1 MNATINYLM
10 EVNIGLLLFM
20 FVYWAILRNENQ
32 FSLKRAYLLLAMLGS
47 LIFPLLHLDISESN
61 HLIPSFG
68 NLVPNYWLP
77 EVIINGNGSTAPT
90 TVSSSLSIWSITELI
105 YLIAVLFFTSLFLY
119 RLIVLVRLFASNP
132 IYRWQKYF
140 VSESNEQKP
149 TFSFFHYI
157 FIGHANQFNKTEKE
171 EILFHESIHI
181 QKLHSLDILLV
192 NIVGIICWFNP
203 IMKAYKQTL
212 VQLHEFEAD
221 ARSVE
226 NKDVDMY
233 CGLLAKAALQSAE
246 FPLANHFN
254 NSLTLKRIQMMKT
267 MKNKIKNWKLA
278 TLVAMVPLFFFLVA
292 CQDQFK
298 EKVEKLSINS
308 ESLPQ
313 QLKDELKS
321 LEPYYYDLRA
331 LDVNEENKIIL
342 DELGYYN
349 GKPTNDFRII
359 SSATATKD
367 RSGYIII
374 GRSKRLK
381 KNESK
386 VFDEV
391 DEMATPIF
399 GLDNLY
405 KNIAH
410 TLIYPKEAREKG
422 IEGKVFI
429 EFVIQTTGE
438 MSDFKVAKGI
448 DDSVDTE
455 ALRALMQI
463 NTKWRPAIHKGEIV
477 KMKMRIP
484 IVFKLE
490 GSSKT
495 EETSTKSQSQ
505 MDELVA
511 VGKKPN

>member
-1 MNATINYLM
+1 MKPIINYLL

-47 LIFPLLHLDISESN
+47 IAFPLFHVDISESKQ
-61 HLIPSFG
+61 LIPSIV
-68 NLVPNYWLP
+68 NLVPTYWLP
-77 EVIINGNGSTAPT
+77 EVVINGNGSVEA
-90 TVSSSLSIWSITELI
+90 TVSPNLSPWKITEWI

-140 VSESNEQKP
+140 VSESNEPKP

-157 FIGHANQFNKTEKE
+157 FIGQANQFTEREKG
-171 EILFHESIHI
+171 EILFHESVHI
-181 QKLHSLDILLV
+181 QKLHSFDTLFV
-192 NIVGIICWFNP
+192 NIVGIVCWFNP
-203 IMKAYKQTL
+203 IMRIYKKTL

-278 TLVAMVPLFFFLVA
+278 ALVALVPLFFFLVA

-298 EKVEKLSINS
+298 EKVKKLSINS
-308 ESLPQ
+308 ESLPLQ
-313 QLKDELKS
+313 VKDELKS
-321 LEPYYYDLRA
+321 LDPYYYDLKVVE
-331 LDVNEENKIIL
+331 VNEEGKKIL
-342 DELGYYN
+342 DELGFEN
-349 GKPTNDFRII
+349 AETGKKFSHLSVILTDDGV
-359 SSATATKD
+359 SYA
-367 RSGYIII
+367 II
-374 GRSKRLK
+374 GKSKLLK
-381 KNESK
+381 KNETQ

-391 DEMATPIF
+391 DEMAKPVG
-399 GLDNLY
+399 GLNSLY
-405 KNIAH
+405 KNISH
-410 TLIYPKEAREKG
+410 TLLYPKEAREKG

-429 EFVIQTTGE
+429 EFVVQTSGE

-463 NTKWRPAIHKGEIV
+463 NTKWFPAIHKGEIV
-477 KMKMRIP
+477 KMKMTIP